1 MNSNISN
8 DKQADLFNE
17 RIIADIALKR
27 TLLFRLNF
35 WMNFKK
41 KQNIS

>member
-17 RIIADIALKR
+17 RIIADIALKE
-27 TLLFRLNF
+27 LCYLG
-35 WMNFKK
+35 
-41 KQNIS
+41 